1 MQHKLQLIKTWMN
14 YKNTGLKWHLSQN
27 KLFAK
32 LHFISNHNNKRIKM
46 SRFRITS
53 IINITETI
61 PKGI

>member
-14 YKNTGLKWHLSQN
+14 YKNTGLKWYLSQN

-32 LHFISNHNNKRIKM
+32 LHFISTT
-46 SRFRITS
+46 ITKALKS
-53 IINITETI
+53 AVLGILVFQVLKESI

>member
-1 MQHKLQLIKTWMN
+1 MN

-32 LHFISNHNNKRIKM
+32 LHFISTT
-46 SRFRITS
+46 ITKALKS
-53 IINITETI
+53 AVLGILVFQVLKESI